1 MHEEAEKLPRR
12 TGGPRERL
20 SEARAKFVRIF
31 ARTGLARY
39 AAEQAGYSR
48 PETEAAR
55 LRADPNVIKA
65 VLEARESFIVG
76 ELGGLAYA
84 ELKHLITDRD
94 RTPPSVRFA
103 ACRWVLEA
111 AGHGP
116 KGDTLGDQGKALA
129 DMSLGELATFIRQG
143 DAVLAGL
150 QQANAIQGTAER
162 LNSEPLQASS
172 PVDRLKVADLLD

>member
-1 MHEEAEKLPRR
+1 MSEVTLLPAMHEEAEKLPRR

-103 ACRWVLEA
+103 ACRWV
-111 AGHGP
+111 P
-116 KGDTLGDQGKALA
+116 
-129 DMSLGELATFIRQG
+129 
-143 DAVLAGL
+143 
-150 QQANAIQGTAER
+150 GTAPR
-162 LNSEPLQASS
+162 VTPWATKAKHW
-172 PVDRLKVADLLD
+172 RI